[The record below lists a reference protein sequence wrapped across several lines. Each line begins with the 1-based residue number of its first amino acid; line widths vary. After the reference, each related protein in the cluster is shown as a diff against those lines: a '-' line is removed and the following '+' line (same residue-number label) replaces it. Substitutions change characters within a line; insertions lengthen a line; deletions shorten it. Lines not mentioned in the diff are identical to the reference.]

1 MQFRSTVRSVT
12 FRYVPTI
19 SFACRRLLGASL
31 AVLVLGLG
39 VTACGGG
46 DDGEDPPAPVATTTP
61 EETTTLTTAELI
73 DEGDA
78 ICDEANSALGSI
90 LSSTADETT
99 TAAQVSGIYD
109 GFALQLG
116 DLGTPS
122 DGDPPT
128 DVIAAAQ
135 DLADGSTDTASFQT
149 AATEYGFTDC
159 AESPE
164 AVTYTPDSTD
174 GSSTDSSSTETYV
187 PPTTVPEETYVPPT
201 TVPEDTGGGV
211 APTTPDTSGGSS
223 SGGGT
228 SSGGIGPG

>member
-1 MQFRSTVRSVT
+1 MQFRPTVRSVT
-12 FRYVPTI
+12 FRHVPTT

-39 VTACGGG
+39 IAACGGG
-46 DDGEDPPAPVATTTP
+46 DDGEDAPAPVATTTP
-61 EETTTLTTAELI
+61 EETVALTTDELI
-73 DEGDA
+73 EQGDA

-99 TAAQVSGIYD
+99 TSAQVSGIYD
-109 GFALQLG
+109 GIAQQLG

-135 DLADGSTDTASFQT
+135 DLADGSTDTTEFQT

-159 AESPE
+159 AESPS
-164 AVTYTPDSTD
+164 AVTYTPAPTD
-174 GSSTDSSSTETYV
+174 GSSTDSSTGETYV

-201 TVPEDTGGGV
+201 TTVPDSSGGGV
-211 APTTPDTSGGSS
+211 APPPPDTSGGSS
-223 SGGGT
+223 GGT